1 MPTAPVRAT
10 GLAAMSVQTFIY
22 TFKKLPGAAK
32 NRHPFNVDAE
42 TMQQRY
48 MQADSAQKLHL
59 TRQLN
64 AVRQKVR

>member
-10 GLAAMSVQTFIY
+10 GLVAMNVETFIY

-32 NRHPFNVDAE
+32 NRHPFNVDVE
-42 TMQQRY
+42 TLRQRY
-48 MQADSAQKLHL
+48 MQAEPTQKLHL